1 MRFKPQ
7 ITVLTVALAL
17 AALSA
22 SVQLAL
28 GKRKEKLA
36 HDAAQMDEQ
45 KRAVHAL
52 NRLGFGPRPGEVER
66 VAAMGVDHWID
77 QQLHPERIDDSA
89 IEARLEPLRTLRMDT
104 REMVEN
110 FPPTPLIKAVA
121 DHKQPLPSDPSLRAV
136 YEAQLERYYARQE
149 QKQQAA
155 GANVLPPDNSMKSGV
170 QADDPAARQREDR
183 LYADLKADQLIDL
196 PADQRMKTIL
206 GLSPAGPA
214 CPGSGAQRQ
223 QARPGDGGHESQAAG
238 NAARARQSATGRQ
251 R

>member
-1 MRFKPQ
+1 MRFKPP

-17 AALSA
+17 ATLSA

-28 GKRKEKLA
+28 GKKKEKLA
-36 HDAAQMDEQ
+36 TDAAQMDGQ
-45 KRAVHAL
+45 KRAMHAL

-66 VAAMGVDHWID
+66 VVAMGVDHWID

-136 YEAQLERYYARQE
+136 YEAQLERYYA
-149 QKQQAA
+149 
-155 GANVLPPDNSMKSGV
+155 
-170 QADDPAARQREDR
+170 
-183 LYADLKADQLIDL
+183 
-196 PADQRMKTIL
+196 
-206 GLSPAGPA
+206 
-214 CPGSGAQRQ
+214 
-223 QARPGDGGHESQAAG
+223 
-238 NAARARQSATGRQ
+238 
-251 R
+251 